1 MPTEQTF
8 GSSPSAK
15 RCHGTCAHPPRSA
28 SCACCARA
36 PSVHLSPASR
46 HLLLHVGAGLRGL
59 FPAGISSALEQKSC
73 GRRSVQWGRL
83 GPAAAAWKPYIC
95 APGRTMQRCPPCS
108 GSMFPAP
115 SCSGR
120 ASLEGSGR
128 WEEAAASPGA
138 WQLRGAPAASRGR
151 ARVECE
157 VHAPP
162 AAQAGSTLNVG
173 LTDVPSDRAES
184 HVTAWLEP
192 T

>member
-36 PSVHLSPASR
+36 PGVHLSPASR

-59 FPAGISSALEQKSC
+59 FPAGISSASEQKSC
-73 GRRSVQWGRL
+73 GRRSV
-83 GPAAAAWKPYIC
+83 
-95 APGRTMQRCPPCS
+95 CS
-108 GSMFPAP
+108 GAASARGCCVEALSLRSRPDNAAP
-115 SCSGR
+115 S
-120 ASLEGSGR
+120 SLLRIHVPGAELQGEPRG
-128 WEEAAASPGA
+128 EEAGPLGA
-138 WQLRGAPAASRGR
+138 WQLQGGSGSVPGAG
-151 ARVECE
+151 RVECE
-157 VHAPP
+157 VRAPP

-184 HVTAWLEP
+184 HVTAWLGP